1 MDNLLTNAVEMI
13 LGNGSTVEAPHESEL
28 PESKHLDTIQLEKPG
43 DALIAVRKRLNELR
57 EQDQAELKAKK
68 AKLQEELAEERRIAE
83 LGHFDLAEEIAKG
96 TSREALAKMRADGD
110 IAEGIIRLKE
120 NEIDDVNDQISDIAK
135 RWTSKS
141 NQVMNGLQSLE
152 VAHRRYLQAF
162 ATGNLQDIRLNPERQ
177 ERAFYRVIT
186 LEETLRKHLDDDA
199 LVDAVMEEVT
209 TFPVP
214 DRYQDLLWHF
224 MTPKAKARFQTE
236 YDSFKKEQ

>member
-1 MDNLLTNAVEMI
+1 MDNLLTSAVEMI
-13 LGNGSTVEAPHESEL
+13 LGNNGIVEAPHESEL
-28 PESKHLDTIQLEKPG
+28 PEAKHFDTIQLDKPG
-43 DALIAVRKRLNELR
+43 DALKAVRKRLNELR

-83 LGHFDLAEEIAKG
+83 LGHFDLAEEIAKN

-120 NEIDDVNDQISDIAK
+120 DEIDVVNDQISDVAR
-135 RWTSKS
+135 RWHTKS
-141 NQVMNGLQSLE
+141 QQVLQGLQSLE

-162 ATGNLQDIRLNPERQ
+162 ATGNFQDIRMNPERQ
-177 ERAFYRVIT
+177 ERAFYRIIT

-199 LVDAVMEEVT
+199 LVDAVMDEVT

-214 DRYQDLLWHF
+214 DRYQDLLWQL
-224 MTPKAKARFQTE
+224 MTPKARTRFQNE
-236 YDSFKKEQ
+236 YDNYKKEQ